1 MKKLSAIVIAFSF
14 FALNANAQVKRNVTP
29 SQKIQ
34 RDSTRK
40 KMNGKMMKDLNL
52 SPSQQAQMKEFH
64 QNMKQ
69 KMDAIKNDASLTPEQ
84 KKAKMKELHQTQR
97 QTMNSIL
104 TPEQKEKMK
113 AQRKEW
119 REKNKGKNWNGKK
132 TANSSNAPN
141 EKSATQ

>member
-1 MKKLSAIVIAFSF
+1 
-14 FALNANAQVKRNVTP
+14 
-29 SQKIQ
+29 
-34 RDSTRK
+34 
-40 KMNGKMMKDLNL
+40 
-52 SPSQQAQMKEFH
+52 
-64 QNMKQ
+64 
-69 KMDAIKNDASLTPEQ
+69 
-84 KKAKMKELHQTQR
+84 MKELHQTQR

-132 TANSSNAPN
+132 TPNSSNAPN

>member
-1 MKKLSAIVIAFSF
+1 
-14 FALNANAQVKRNVTP
+14 
-29 SQKIQ
+29 
-34 RDSTRK
+34 
-40 KMNGKMMKDLNL
+40 
-52 SPSQQAQMKEFH
+52 
-64 QNMKQ
+64 
-69 KMDAIKNDASLTPEQ
+69 MDAIKNDASLTPEQ

-104 TPEQKEKMK
+104 TPEQQEKMK

-132 TANSSNAPN
+132 TPNSSNALN